1 MGPTHFQNLSILILA
16 NWAMKTAPG
25 CLGYVGIIVNQF
37 EDPGSLLNNQYFM
50 ESKRFFFVAQPMFEN
65 PANKT
70 IGQPNSCYFF
80 SSNGKCL
87 HFGDSTHLAGPC
99 FPRNHDYMGRRELC
113 GDSTKTSKTI
123 NQPTYTN
130 PLVLNFG
137 GTAQIFLKNQMKNLL
152 HFFQLNMCF
161 FLNVKIMKCSGSQ
174 P

>member
-1 MGPTHFQNLSILILA
+1 
-16 NWAMKTAPG
+16 MKTAPG
-25 CLGYVGIIVNQF
+25 CLGYVGIIVNHD
-37 EDPGSLLNNQYFM
+37 EDPGYLLNNQYFI
-50 ESKRFFFVAQPMFEN
+50 ESKSFFFVAQPMFEN
-65 PANKT
+65 QANKT
-70 IGQPNSCYFF
+70 ISQPNSCYFF

-123 NQPTYTN
+123 NQPTSTN
-130 PLVLNFG
+130 PIVLNFG
-137 GTAQIFLKNQMKNLL
+137 GNSSDILKNQMKNLL

-161 FLNVKIMKCSGSQ
+161 FWSCA